1 MINLFEQSP
10 EEMEALPPD
19 SVPQDQEAQQQQP
32 PPQEVPPSQGGVP
45 PGQDPGMIG
54 GVPPTPVAQQGG
66 EIEDDPP
73 ELTPL
78 KKYYLIE
85 KLYILKNK
93 LNQFNLNNDD
103 LDRVLKFANSFS
115 YETLVSLSEKLAKN
129 TESILREEKLNRG
142 KNKNEK

>member
-1 MINLFEQSP
+1 MQIIFEQ
-10 EEMEALPPD
+10 
-19 SVPQDQEAQQQQP
+19 
-32 PPQEVPPSQGGVP
+32 PQEVPPDQMPQDQGPEQQSEMP
-45 PGQDPGMIG
+45 PGEMQQEPGG
-54 GVPPTPVAQQGG
+54 GEMPPGEMPPPGGPQTPVAAQGG

-73 ELTPL
+73 EMTPL

-93 LNQFNLNNDD
+93 LNQFSLNNDD

-129 TESILREEKLNRG
+129 INTTLKEEKL
-142 KNKNEK
+142 KKDKK

>member
-1 MINLFEQSP
+1 MNKLLEQSP
-10 EEMEALPPD
+10 GEIEELPPEQI
-19 SVPQDQEAQQQQP
+19 PQDQQQP
-32 PPQEVPPSQGGVP
+32 PPQEEMPPEQQGGEVP
-45 PGQDPGMIG
+45 PGQDAEMPG
-54 GVPPTPVAQQGG
+54 GVPSTPVAQQGG

-73 ELTPL
+73 EMTPL

-103 LDRVLKFANSFS
+103 LDRVLKFVNSFS

-142 KNKNEK
+142 KKKNEK